1 MRGGGACVMWMV
13 CIDSKYKCRHVN
25 LVTRRV
31 GGLPDEHEYLFAP
44 YSVFEVLSASWNAG
58 TPEDPSVIK
67 LLAAV
72 DNKAEPLDLPVAP
85 WS

>member
-1 MRGGGACVMWMV
+1 MRGGGTCVMWMV
-13 CIDSKYKCRHVN
+13 HIDSKHQCRHVN

-31 GGLPDEHEYLFAP
+31 SNLPDEHEYLFAP
-44 YSVFEVLSASWNAG
+44 YSVFEVLGVSWNAG

-67 LLAAV
+67 LLAVV
-72 DNKAEPLDLPVAP
+72 DNKAESLDLPVAP